1 MQILV
6 ADDDPLQTGLL
17 QVLLNDYGHQVVVV
31 SNGAAAWEEVQLRP
45 FDILITDWIMPGMSG
60 QDLVNRI
67 RAEEFGKR
75 MYVILSSSRGAA
87 LEVGET
93 MMGGADDLLEKPVS
107 EEDLQARLA
116 TAEEKLKARQAG

>member
-1 MQILV
+1 MQILI

-17 QVLLNDYGHQVVVV
+17 DVLLSDYGHKVVVV
-31 SNGAAAWEEVQLRP
+31 SNGAAAWEEVQRRP
-45 FDILITDWIMPGMSG
+45 FDIVITDWIMPGMSG

-87 LEVGET
+87 LEMGENL
-93 MMGGADDLLEKPVS
+93 MSGADDLLEKPVS

-116 TAEEKLKARQAG
+116 MAEEKLKTR